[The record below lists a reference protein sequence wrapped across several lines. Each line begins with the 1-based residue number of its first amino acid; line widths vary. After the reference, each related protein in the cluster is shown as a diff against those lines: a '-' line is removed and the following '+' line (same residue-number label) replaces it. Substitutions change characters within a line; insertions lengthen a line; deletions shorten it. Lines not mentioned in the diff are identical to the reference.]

1 MSNSGND
8 PFVTMIGGLCLFLGT
23 ICLKLFKMPLT
34 LTLDY
39 GISMPAGINMP
50 GGTFGKTNR
59 RASWKIN
66 L

>member
-8 PFVTMIGGLCLFLGT
+8 PFVTMIGGLCL
-23 ICLKLFKMPLT
+23 IMPLT